1 VKIAILHP
9 GTLATVQD
17 LGRTNWRAEG
27 IPLCGAADT
36 VGHRIANFLTGNT
49 AGAAT
54 IELAGGKFSAWIEEG
69 GRLALSGAGG
79 QLRLDG
85 FDIAQGRS
93 VFAPSGTLLEVLPA
107 PGGSFSYLATTGG
120 WDVPVILDS
129 RSTCL
134 PAGFGGLKGRM
145 LQKGDMLSAATGSS
159 GNALTSQATE
169 PSDENES
176 GKWAVDT
183 SSFRPFQTAGSTN
196 TLIRVLPG
204 PESERFEAAYRQ
216 AFFEMP
222 FTVSLQKDRMGVRL
236 RPAGTLLPYANGD
249 MLSTA
254 VMPGTIQVPPDGNPV
269 ALLADAQTTG
279 GYPRIAQVI
288 AVDIPVLAQA
298 PPGQTILFQ
307 TVTFF
312 DAEKLLFEQEKVL
325 QKIHLAVQFKLRKH
339 AGN

>member
-1 VKIAILHP
+1 MKIAILHP

-17 LGRTNWRAEG
+17 LGRTSWRAEG

-36 VGHRIANFLTGNT
+36 VGHRIANFLAGN
-49 AGAAT
+49 AADAAT

-69 GRLALSGAGG
+69 GRMALSGAGG

-85 FDIAQGRS
+85 LDIAQGRS
-93 VFAPSGTLLEVLPA
+93 VYIPSGTLLEVLPA

-120 WDVPVILDS
+120 WDVPPVLDS

-145 LQKGDMLSAATGSS
+145 LQKGDTLSAASGSS
-159 GNALTSQATE
+159 GDMDTSHAD
-169 PSDENES
+169 PSIEKES

-183 SSFRPFQTAGSTN
+183 SSLRPFQTTGSTD
-196 TLIRVLPG
+196 TLIRILPG
-204 PESERFEAAYRQ
+204 PESGRFEAAYRQ

-236 RPAGTLLPYANGD
+236 RPAGMLPPYANVD

-307 TVTFF
+307 AVTIS

-339 AGN
+339 ANN